1 MPQKGVG
8 HALDYIRDYLH
19 SLATGIAHRL
29 HYGWGHSYPA
39 DHCHYH
45 VDRPSYSRK
54 KVLQLFGCLPTK
66 MKHLENRMVC
76 MSGKIVPKL
85 VHKISCK
92 E

>member
-1 MPQKGVG
+1 
-8 HALDYIRDYLH
+8 
-19 SLATGIAHRL
+19 
-29 HYGWGHSYPA
+29 
-39 DHCHYH
+39 
-45 VDRPSYSRK
+45 
-54 KVLQLFGCLPTK
+54 LQLFGCLPAK